1 MAGGTRVIHDRWRRR
16 WPMMGILGQ
25 NNRTTKEINYA
36 EGIEEWRG
44 ETAAIRR

>member
-1 MAGGTRVIHDRWRRR
+1 
-16 WPMMGILGQ
+16 MMGILGQ